1 MLLGFFL
8 SDFHESQQKQFT
20 VCKLRHL
27 FRFKSCGFVYG
38 HLYSILCY
46 DYVVFS
52 CGYEKNWNW
61 TSFSNWEKVAAY
73 LERNYCS
80 LLHDNQ
86 LLCHPSKK
94 TKILK
99 NISLKGVSDLEK
111 LLINLHLQEEVVN
124 IWILLSHWNSLLV
137 IRTEKLYLMEDKR
150 SGKI

>member
-1 MLLGFFL
+1 MILGFFL

-46 DYVVFS
+46 DYDGFS
-52 CGYEKNWNW
+52 CGNEKNWNW
-61 TSFSNWEKVAAY
+61 TSFSDWEKMAAY
-73 LERNYCS
+73 LEGNYCS
-80 LLHDNQ
+80 LLYDNQ

-99 NISLKGVSDLEK
+99 NISVKGVSDLERCMDYFCTSK
-111 LLINLHLQEEVVN
+111 KKWWKFEF
-124 IWILLSHWNSLLV
+124 LLSQWNSLLV
-137 IRTEKLYLMEDKR
+137 ISKV
-150 SGKI
+150 I